1 MSDAQFD
8 AALDLLRRLNPTT
21 LQENLN
27 NLIELQPNLA
37 QDLLSSVDV
46 PLSTQKDSADS
57 NREYLCCDY
66 NRDIDSFRSP
76 WSNTYYPELSP
87 KDLQDSPFPS
97 APLRKLEILANDS
110 FDVYGDLYYEGGI
123 SSVYLWD
130 LNEEDFNGHDFAGV
144 VLFKKNQSDHSNWDS
159 IHVFEVTT
167 SPSSPDSFNYRVTTT
182 IILHLDK
189 TKTDQNSHM
198 MLSGNLT
205 RQTEK
210 DIAIDMSRPLD
221 VIFTSHVANLGSL
234 IEDIESQMRNLLET
248 VYFEKTRDIFH
259 QTKNAAIA
267 SSAEKANKDAQAEVI
282 RGLQSL

>member
-97 APLRKLEILANDS
+97 APLRK
-110 FDVYGDLYYEGGI
+110 F
-123 SSVYLWD
+123 WD

-267 SSAEKANKDAQAEVI
+267 SSAEEANKDAQAEVI

>member
-87 KDLQDSPFPS
+87 KDLQDSAFPS

-110 FDVYGDLYYEGGI
+110 FDVYRDLYYEGGI

-159 IHVFEVTT
+159 IHVFEVTK

-189 TKTDQNSHM
+189 TRTDQNSHM

-267 SSAEKANKDAQAEVI
+267 SSAEEANKDAQAEVI

>member
-1 MSDAQFD
+1 M
-8 AALDLLRRLNPTT
+8 
-21 LQENLN
+21 
-27 NLIELQPNLA
+27 IELQPNLA

-110 FDVYGDLYYEGGI
+110 FDVYRDLYYEGGI

-144 VLFKKNQSDHSNWDS
+144 VLFKKTNQITVIGTVSMFLKLQHLLLLPTVST
-159 IHVFEVTT
+159 IE
-167 SPSSPDSFNYRVTTT
+167 SPLQSFCTW
-182 IILHLDK
+182 
-189 TKTDQNSHM
+189 TKQK
-198 MLSGNLT
+198 LT
-205 RQTEK
+205 R
-210 DIAIDMSRPLD
+210 I
-221 VIFTSHVANLGSL
+221 L
-234 IEDIESQMRNLLET
+234 I
-248 VYFEKTRDIFH
+248 
-259 QTKNAAIA
+259 
-267 SSAEKANKDAQAEVI
+267 
-282 RGLQSL
+282 

>member
-21 LQENLN
+21 LHENLN

-110 FDVYGDLYYEGGI
+110 FDVYRDLYYEGGI

-267 SSAEKANKDAQAEVI
+267 SSAEEANKDAQAEVI

>member
-8 AALDLLRRLNPTT
+8 AALDLLRRLNPTK

-46 PLSTQKDSADS
+46 PLSIRKDPTDS

-76 WSNTYYPELSP
+76 WSNTYFPELSSE
-87 KDLQDSPFPS
+87 DSQDSPFPS
-97 APLRKLEILANDS
+97 TPLRQVEILANDS
-110 FDVYGDLYYEGGI
+110 FDIYRDLYYEGGI
-123 SSVYLWD
+123 SSVYFWD
-130 LNEEDFNGHDFAGV
+130 LNEEEFDGHDFAGV

-159 IHVFEVTT
+159 IHVFEVTA
-167 SPSSPDSFNYRVTTT
+167 SPSSSDTFNYRVTTT

-189 TKTDQNSHM
+189 TNYDHDSQM

-210 DIAIDMSRPLD
+210 DIGVDMSRPLE
-221 VIFTSHVANLGSL
+221 IISTSHVANLGSL

-267 SSAEKANKDAQAEVI
+267 SSAEETNKDAHAEVI
-282 RGLQSL
+282 KGLQSL

>member
-27 NLIELQPNLA
+27 NLIEVQPNLA

-87 KDLQDSPFPS
+87 KDLQDSAFPS

-110 FDVYGDLYYEGGI
+110 FDVYRDLYYEGGI

-267 SSAEKANKDAQAEVI
+267 SSAEEANKDAQAEVI

>member
-27 NLIELQPNLA
+27 NLIEVQPNLA

-87 KDLQDSPFPS
+87 KDLQDSAFPS

-110 FDVYGDLYYEGGI
+110 FDVYRDLYYEGGI

-159 IHVFEVTT
+159 IHVFEVTK

-189 TKTDQNSHM
+189 TRTDQNSHM

-267 SSAEKANKDAQAEVI
+267 SSAEEANKDAQAEVI

>member
-110 FDVYGDLYYEGGI
+110 FDVYRDLYYEGGI

-130 LNEEDFNGHDFAGV
+130 LNEEYFNGHDFAGV

-189 TKTDQNSHM
+189 TK
-198 MLSGNLT
+198 LT
-205 RQTEK
+205 R
-210 DIAIDMSRPLD
+210 I
-221 VIFTSHVANLGSL
+221 L
-234 IEDIESQMRNLLET
+234 I
-248 VYFEKTRDIFH
+248 
-259 QTKNAAIA
+259 
-267 SSAEKANKDAQAEVI
+267 
-282 RGLQSL
+282 

>member
-87 KDLQDSPFPS
+87 KDLQDSAFPS

-110 FDVYGDLYYEGGI
+110 FDVYRDLYYEGGI

-189 TKTDQNSHM
+189 TRTDQNSHM

-267 SSAEKANKDAQAEVI
+267 SSAEEANKDAQAEVI

>member
-110 FDVYGDLYYEGGI
+110 FDVYRDLYYEGGI

-144 VLFKKNQSDHSNWDS
+144 MLFKKNQSDHSNWDS

-167 SPSSPDSFNYRVTTT
+167 SPSSPDNFNYRVTTT

-267 SSAEKANKDAQAEVI
+267 SSAEEANKDAQAEVI

>member
-110 FDVYGDLYYEGGI
+110 FDVYRDLYYEGGI

-167 SPSSPDSFNYRVTTT
+167 SPSSPDNFNYRVTTT

-221 VIFTSHVANLGSL
+221 VIFKSHVANLGSL

-267 SSAEKANKDAQAEVI
+267 SSAEEANKDAQAEVI

>member
-110 FDVYGDLYYEGGI
+110 FDVYRDLYYEGGI

-130 LNEEDFNGHDFAGV
+130 LNEEDFNRHDFAGV

-267 SSAEKANKDAQAEVI
+267 SSAEEANKDAQAEVI

>member
-76 WSNTYYPELSP
+76 WSNTYYPELPP

-110 FDVYGDLYYEGGI
+110 FDVYRDLYYEGGI

-267 SSAEKANKDAQAEVI
+267 SSAEEANKDAQAEVI

>member
-110 FDVYGDLYYEGGI
+110 FDVYRDLYYEGGI

-144 VLFKKNQSDHSNWDS
+144 VLFKKTNQITVIGTVSMFLKLQHLLLLPTVST
-159 IHVFEVTT
+159 IE
-167 SPSSPDSFNYRVTTT
+167 SPLQSFCTW
-182 IILHLDK
+182 
-189 TKTDQNSHM
+189 TKQK
-198 MLSGNLT
+198 LT
-205 RQTEK
+205 R
-210 DIAIDMSRPLD
+210 I
-221 VIFTSHVANLGSL
+221 L
-234 IEDIESQMRNLLET
+234 I
-248 VYFEKTRDIFH
+248 
-259 QTKNAAIA
+259 
-267 SSAEKANKDAQAEVI
+267 
-282 RGLQSL
+282 

>member
-110 FDVYGDLYYEGGI
+110 FDVYRDLYYEGGI

-159 IHVFEVTT
+159 IHVFEVTK

-189 TKTDQNSHM
+189 IKTDQNSHM

-267 SSAEKANKDAQAEVI
+267 SSAEEANKDAQAEVI

>member
-46 PLSTQKDSADS
+46 PLSTHKDSADS

-110 FDVYGDLYYEGGI
+110 FDVYRDLYYEGGI

-267 SSAEKANKDAQAEVI
+267 SSAEEANKDAQAEVI